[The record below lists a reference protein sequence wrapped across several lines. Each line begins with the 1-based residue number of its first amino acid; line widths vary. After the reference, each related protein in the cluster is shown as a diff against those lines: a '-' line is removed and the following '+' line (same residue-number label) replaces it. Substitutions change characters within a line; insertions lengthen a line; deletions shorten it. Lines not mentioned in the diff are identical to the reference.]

1 MNRIRMEEYHY
12 NNIVK
17 VTEHFFPILYKVRA
31 VYAWTNIDMLILF
44 RSLVH
49 NVIVNGHKVLEYLA
63 TSGVP
68 QGSNLCSFLFNV
80 FINDIIKVIDF
91 KCLLYADDLK
101 MLFKIENTQ
110 DCRHIRQYN
119 LWQLECLITF
129 RLMQINT
136 KLWLTP

>member
-1 MNRIRMEEYHY
+1 M
-12 NNIVK
+12 
-17 VTEHFFPILYKVRA
+17 
-31 VYAWTNIDMLILF
+31 YAWTNIDMLILF

-49 NVIVNGHKVLEYLA
+49 NVIVNGHEVLEYLA

-136 KLWLTP
+136 KL

>member
-1 MNRIRMEEYHY
+1 MEEYHY

-136 KLWLTP
+136 KL